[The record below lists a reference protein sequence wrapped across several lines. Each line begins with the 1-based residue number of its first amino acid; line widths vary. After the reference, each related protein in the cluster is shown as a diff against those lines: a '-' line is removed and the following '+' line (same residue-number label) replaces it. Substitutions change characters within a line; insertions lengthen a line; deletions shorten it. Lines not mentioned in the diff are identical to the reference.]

1 MCHTPFI
8 LLRSLVVFCFAILPF
23 AGFSQVKTEQH
34 YKIYNTAT
42 RRIITADDVVSDMG
56 KADVLF
62 FGEEHNDTIGHAV
75 ELLILKKLIAKYP
88 GNVALSMEMFE
99 RDTQPV
105 VDEYM
110 AGLIREKNFKTD
122 ARAWPNY
129 TDYRPIVELAKDNHL
144 ALIAANAPAR
154 YTNMVTRL
162 GLTSLGKLD
171 AVGKSH
177 LPPLPIDTATGKYYE
192 NFAQIMGGHAS
203 MPGMELYQSQ
213 NLWDATMGWSLAQY
227 LKAHAG
233 MKVLQLNGGFHSQE
247 KLGAVAQF
255 KKYDVKARLLNIA
268 SVSGVDLTNPDWS
281 KYLPLADYILLTDFK
296 ATDN

>member
-1 MCHTPFI
+1 MRHTTLI
-8 LLRSLVVFCFAILPF
+8 LMRLSLLVFFLITPF
-23 AGFSQVKTEQH
+23 AGFSQVKAEQH
-34 YKIYNTAT
+34 FKIYNTAT
-42 RRIITADDVVSDMG
+42 QKIITADDIVSDMT

-62 FGEEHNDTIGHAV
+62 FGEEHNDTTAHNI

-88 GNVALSMEMFE
+88 GKVALSMEMFE
-99 RDTQPV
+99 SDTQPV

-110 AGLIREKNFKTD
+110 TGLIRERNFKTD

-129 TDYRPIVELAKDNHL
+129 TDYRPLVELAKDNHL
-144 ALIAANAPAR
+144 SLIAANAPAR

-162 GLTSLGKLD
+162 GLSGLNKLD
-171 AVGKSH
+171 AIGKSH
-177 LPPLPIDTATGKYYE
+177 LPPLPIDTATGKYYA

-213 NLWDATMGWSLAQY
+213 NLWDATMGWSIAQY

-233 MKVLQLNGGFHSQE
+233 MKVLQINGGFHSQE

-255 KKYDVKARLLNIA
+255 KKYDAKARVLNIA
-268 SVSGVDLTNPDWS
+268 SVSGADLANPGWS

-296 ATDN
+296 TTEN